1 MPHIFRLPL
10 LLALPVEAVN
20 FWVIGYPADRHTL
33 SATSQNAAI
42 ALQWYVIHLPG
53 IILSDHSQFLRSHE
67 HLCALMFLLIGFVNT
82 AILLA
87 VLIFAVR
94 LALHALH
101 KLSSPLRHAH

>member
-1 MPHIFRLPL
+1 MLHIFKPAL
-10 LLALPVEAVN
+10 LLALPVEALN
-20 FWVIGYPADRHTL
+20 FWVIGYPADTHTL

-53 IILSDHSQFLRSHE
+53 IILTDHSQFLRTHQFP
-67 HLCALMFLLIGFVNT
+67 CAIVFLLIGFINT
-82 AILLA
+82 TILLA
-87 VLIFAVR
+87 VVFFAVR